1 MRALTD
7 CARRFAGDE
16 SGATSI
22 EYSLIAALVAVGV
35 LAAMQA
41 LGGGVSGS
49 WGNTAQKVS
58 DAMKSPSP

>member
-35 LAAMQA
+35 LAAVQA